1 MAELR
6 PYDPNK
12 PFITFNLP
20 TREEIIAATLG
31 LIPGYRALKNF
42 HDNPEGPV
50 TESLDL
56 LAEDVVPLYGSFIK
70 PAINGEDIDWNTAGK
85 EAAMNAFALPVF
97 LKNSKKGYI
106 VKPQNTAELTKFN
119 KAVDAAVAKGEIS
132 AADGAKFKANAATTL
147 AEDRAYNQAMEVGR
161 LSDNPRHAAPEELI
175 DRSNIRSSE
184 LPLYDAAID
193 AGNNIVNDLRVRNDF
208 NTMNGNKLYLKGD
221 QGNLLLNE
229 HYADANAIRHAA
241 SNYDQLL
248 TRESNNLAR
257 RFPGDRPGY
266 TQPITINGRR
276 THVFDIVSKPNIL
289 EHLPNGKLGYNY
301 KQNINKP
308 INAGREAIRRD
319 PKYMTVDDFYRI
331 MLGLEE

>member
-1 MAELR
+1 MAELK

-20 TREEIIAATLG
+20 TREEVIAATLG
-31 LIPGYRALKNF
+31 LIPGYRALKNMYE
-42 HDNPEGPV
+42 NPEGPV
-50 TESLDL
+50 SETLDL
-56 LAEDVVPLYGSFIK
+56 AAEDLVPLYGSVIK
-70 PAINGEDIDWNTAGK
+70 PAVKGEDIDWNTAGK

-106 VKPQNTAELTKFN
+106 VKPQNTAELAKFN
-119 KAVDAAVAKGEIS
+119 KAIDAAVAKGEIS
-132 AADGAKFKANAATTL
+132 VADGAKFKSNAVTAL

-175 DRSNIRSSE
+175 ERSNIRSSE

-266 TQPITINGRR
+266 TQPINVNGRR

-289 EHLPNGKLGYNY
+289 QHLPNGKLGYNY

-308 INAGREAIRRD
+308 IAAGREAIRRD
-319 PKYMTVDDFYRI
+319 PKYMTVDDFYKI